1 MTTHKFQK
9 WDEQITEHYHF
20 DPKQSFFD
28 ILVPTNDTVKYKFLL
43 QKILMNG
50 HNALVMGETG
60 VGKSVIT
67 KNFLMNSPANL
78 LSAFIN
84 FSGKTST
91 TNLVDAVEGNLDAL
105 RKNMLQPKAGKKMV
119 FFIDDVNMPQLDRY
133 GSQPPCELLR
143 QIIDQGG
150 YYDVDKLF
158 FKNVRETKFVTACAP
173 PSGGRNPVSPRL
185 FRHFNMLWVPD
196 LSNQSMKQIFSQI
209 LKGYLA
215 LGSDSSLAS
224 LSDMI
229 IKAAVEIY
237 QKVIAEFLPT
247 PAKCHYTFNLRDLS
261 KVVQGM
267 LMCDSKVID
276 GKEYLVKLYMCETYR
291 VFRDRL
297 IDAKDREKFSVDSHE
312 IIENYLTLDWEL
324 PDFQN
329 VAFGDFDNGDQFYQK
344 LGGVD
349 ELRPKLQ
356 DLLNLYNMQ
365 NTPMDLVFFEDCV
378 QHLARIAR
386 ILRQQRGN
394 AMLVGV
400 GGSGRRSMA
409 MFGASFNRMKTF
421 QIEITKSYTEKD
433 WHEDIR
439 TLLKTCALED
449 QTV

>member
-1 MTTHKFQK
+1 
-9 WDEQITEHYHF
+9 
-20 DPKQSFFD
+20 
-28 ILVPTNDTVKYKFLL
+28 
-43 QKILMNG
+43 MNG
-50 HNALVMGETG
+50 HNVLVMGETG
-60 VGKSVIT
+60 VGKSVIA
-67 KNFLMNSPANL
+67 KNFLMNAPENL

-91 TNLVDAVEGNLDAL
+91 ANLVDAVEGNLDAL

-215 LGSDSSLAS
+215 LGSDSSLAT
-224 LSDMI
+224 LADMI

-267 LMCDSKVID
+267 LMCDTKVID

-297 IDAKDREKFSVDSHE
+297 IDEKDREKFSIDSHE

-324 PDFQN
+324 PDFVN
-329 VAFGDFDNGDQFYQK
+329 TIFGDFDNGEKYYMK

-349 ELRPKLQ
+349 ELRPKLT
-356 DLLNLYNMQ
+356 DLLSFYNMQ

-409 MFGASFNRMKTF
+409 MFGASF
-421 QIEITKSYTEKD
+421 
-433 WHEDIR
+433 H
-439 TLLKTCALED
+439 
-449 QTV
+449 